1 VELAARVSEL
11 RVLAVNAGSTS
22 LKLSLVDAGGEAVQ
36 YDDLGAALAGP
47 APDVVVHRVVH
58 GGDRHEAALV
68 DDALVA
74 ELEGLTELAPL
85 HQPPA
90 LRAMRDVREA
100 LPGVPH
106 VACFDTAFH
115 RTIPAAASTYALPA
129 RLRKRVRVYGFHGL
143 SHAWA
148 AGQAKLL
155 APHGKRVLVAH
166 LGGGASLCAVLDG
179 RSIDTTMGFTPMDGL
194 VMASR
199 SGRIDP
205 GAVLWLAKHTSEDV
219 EQVLVHESGLKGLAG
234 TKDMREVLQRSES
247 GDEAATLALDVY
259 LHRFAAEAAAMIAAL
274 GGLDVLVLTGGVGEA
289 FGRIHDLLLQ
299 RLAWLGVRSRQP
311 GERSGDSATD
321 RDLTDDGS
329 TARVLVVHARED
341 LQMAAEASRALGRGA
356 QAPAL

>member
-1 VELAARVSEL
+1 MELAARVSGM

-22 LKLSLVDAGGEAVQ
+22 LKLSLLDAGGEAVQ

-74 ELEGLTELAPL
+74 ELESLTELAPL

-90 LRAMRDVREA
+90 LRAMHDVREA

-129 RLRKRVRVYGFHGL
+129 RLRQQVRVYGFHGL

-148 AGQAKLL
+148 AGRATSL
-155 APHGKRVLVAH
+155 APQGKRVLVAH

-179 RSIDTTMGFTPMDGL
+179 RSIDTTMGFTPLDGL

-199 SGRIDP
+199 SGRVDP
-205 GAVLWLAKHTSEDV
+205 GAVIWLTKHTSEDV

-289 FGRIHDLLLQ
+289 PGRIHDLLVQ
-299 RLAWLGVRSRQP
+299 RLAWLGVRSTQP